1 MTDTLRPLPI
11 LTASGALPDG
21 FALEALKAAKLAT
34 GYQGMV
40 IPRKA
45 VPGSPGPILAVG
57 VEPDWLVKFAYLPDL
72 SSVDRITAALTAVL
86 MEPEDPR
93 LGDEVDLLSRWF
105 GAPVKF
111 VGEEPF

>member
-11 LTASGALPDG
+11 LTVDGELPTG
-21 FALEALKAAKLAT
+21 FALEALKAAKIAT
-34 GYQGMV
+34 GYSGMV

-45 VPGSPGPILAVG
+45 VPGSPAPVLAVG
-57 VEPDWLVKFAYLPDL
+57 REPDWLTTYAYLPDL
-72 SSVDRITAALTAVL
+72 SNIERITAALTAVL
-86 MEPEDPR
+86 MEPNDPR